1 MKHILSFL
9 QLGILLSLVSCDEK
23 AGPEFGEDNTPAYHV
38 NIVTV
43 VFTDET
49 GTPLSG
55 LDLPVIGGK
64 TSGPLELSAYTMER
78 WVNDEPIPHHE
89 MDYTRILLTQ
99 NSPELSFDAG
109 PQMRVIGFLDR
120 YHIFRFTFSC
130 PAIYGNDE
138 AHTFVMGKAGRML
151 GYVVLWEWFLY
162 VGVSIDTDFIVF
174 VVPRVPLKIAVKR

>member
-9 QLGILLSLVSCDEK
+9 QLGLLLSLVSCDEK
-23 AGPEFGEDNTPAYHV
+23 AGPEFGEDNTPAYDV
-38 NIVTV
+38 NIITV

-64 TSGPLELSAYTMER
+64 ASGPLELSAYTMER
-78 WVNDEPIPHHE
+78 WLNDEPIPHYE

-151 GYVVLWEWFLY
+151 GYDDFWDWIRYDGET
-162 VGVSIDTDFIVF
+162 IATDLKGYED
-174 VVPRVPLKIAVKR
+174 PRVPLKIAVKR